1 MDKNINKQNVYISE
15 EENTLNWIEI
25 QSSFKKS
32 FGNEIYNSWLQKISL
47 VKEYNDYLILGVP
60 TRFFRDWIVSRY
72 LDKILEQVKSFKL
85 SLNRIE
91 FKIIEENK
99 QNQELIKIDQL
110 NKVTEIKDS
119 ILNYNRLNP
128 NLSFESFIKGKSNEI
143 ALSYSKKV
151 CDYVS
156 RYNPLYICGGVGL
169 GKTHLLNAIG
179 LETQKD
185 NNVMFISAERF
196 MYHFIKSIKKND
208 MVNFKD
214 FFRKSSVFI
223 IDDIQFISGKESLQE
238 EFFHTFNSL
247 IEKGSQIIISSDRP
261 PMKLDR
267 VQERIKSRLS
277 GGLVVDIEAPDLDLK
292 IKILKKKIEEIQ
304 NQFKENIDLSDE
316 VINYIASESKTNIRE
331 LIGVLNRVIAFSR
344 VHNKVLTTV
353 DCKNIL
359 KDVFSQI
366 RVITVDKIQNIVS
379 NYFNIALSDMLSQR
393 RSRPLAR
400 PRQIAMYLAKKMTSR
415 SLPEIGRRFANRDHT
430 TVIHAVK
437 TITRLSDQDDEM
449 KKILIKL
456 KVFCWNSEEMQFI
469 VKRDIL
475 LKSLNF
481 VQGVVEKK
489 NTLPIL
495 SNVLLQLKEKKLTIV
510 ATDLDIVFHDEIEDV
525 KVLKEGSTTTSAA
538 ILYDILRKIS
548 SNSELNFD
556 LKNENKLSL
565 KE

>member
-1 MDKNINKQNVYISE
+1 MEKNNIKKQNVYISE
-15 EENTLNWIEI
+15 EEKTLNWDDI
-25 QSSFKKS
+25 QSSFKKT
-32 FGNEIYNSWLQKISL
+32 FGNEIYESWLQKVSL
-47 VKEYNDYLILGVP
+47 IKEYNDYLILGVP

-91 FKIIEENK
+91 FKIIEESKN
-99 QNQELIKIDQL
+99 NSNLIKIDEL

-128 NLSFESFIKGKSNEI
+128 NLNFDNFIQGKSNDI

-151 CDYVS
+151 CEHIS

-169 GKTHLLNAIG
+169 GKTHLLNAVG
-179 LETQKD
+179 LELQPE

-223 IDDIQFISGKESLQE
+223 IDDIQFIRGKESLQE

-247 IEKGSQIIISSDRP
+247 MDKGSQIIISADRT

-267 VQERIKSRLS
+267 VQERIKSRLA
-277 GGLVVDIEAPDLDLK
+277 GGLVVDIDVPDLELK
-292 IKILKKKIEEIQ
+292 VKIIKKKILEIES
-304 NQFKENIDLSDE
+304 QFKENINLSDD
-316 VINYIASESKTNIRE
+316 VINYIANENKTNIRE
-331 LIGVLNRVIAFSR
+331 LIGILNRVIAFSR
-344 VHNKVLTTV
+344 LHNKILNIA

-366 RVITVDKIQNIVS
+366 KVITVDKIQNVVS
-379 NYFNIALSDMLSQR
+379 NYYNISLNEMLSQR

-400 PRQIAMYLAKKMTSR
+400 PRQIAMFLAKKMTTR

-437 TITRLSDQDDEM
+437 TITRLSEQDDEM
-449 KKILIKL
+449 KKSIDQI
-456 KVFCWNSEEMQFI
+456 
-469 VKRDIL
+469 
-475 LKSLNF
+475 KSL
-481 VQGVVEKK
+481 
-489 NTLPIL
+489 
-495 SNVLLQLKEKKLTIV
+495 LLEQ
-510 ATDLDIVFHDEIEDV
+510 
-525 KVLKEGSTTTSAA
+525 
-538 ILYDILRKIS
+538 
-548 SNSELNFD
+548 
-556 LKNENKLSL
+556 
-565 KE
+565 

>member
-1 MDKNINKQNVYISE
+1 MDNKIKKQIVYTSE
-15 EENTLNWIEI
+15 EEKTIIWDDI
-25 QSSFKKS
+25 QNSFKKT
-32 FGNEIYNSWLQKISL
+32 FGSEIYNSWLQKITL
-47 VKEYNDYLILGVP
+47 IKEYNDYLILGVP

-85 SLNRIE
+85 SLTRIE
-91 FKIIEENK
+91 FKIVEGNK
-99 QNQELIKIDQL
+99 QNQEIIKIDEL

-128 NLSFESFIKGKSNEI
+128 KLNFENFIRGKSNDI
-143 ALSYSKKV
+143 AFSYSKKV
-151 CDYVS
+151 CEHVS
-156 RYNPLYICGGVGL
+156 RYNPLYVCGGVGL

-179 LETQKD
+179 LELQND

-247 IEKGSQIIISSDRP
+247 MDKGSQIIISSDRA

-267 VQERIKSRLS
+267 IQDRIKSRLA
-277 GGLVVDIEAPDLDLK
+277 GGLVVDIESPDLE
-292 IKILKKKIEEIQ
+292 LKKNIIKRKIEDIQ
-304 NQFKENIDLSDE
+304 NQFKENINISDE
-316 VINYIASESKTNIRE
+316 VIDYVAAESKTNIRE

-344 VHNKVLTTV
+344 VHNKILTTS

-359 KDVFSQI
+359 KDVFSQTKI
-366 RVITVDKIQNIVS
+366 ITVDKIQNIVS
-379 NYFNIALSDMLSQR
+379 NYFNISLSEMLSQR

-400 PRQIAMYLAKKMTSR
+400 PRQIAMYLSKKMTTR

-437 TITRLSDQDDEM
+437 TISRLSEQDDEM
-449 KKILIKL
+449 KKNINQI
-456 KVFCWNSEEMQFI
+456 
-469 VKRDIL
+469 
-475 LKSLNF
+475 KSLLID
-481 VQGVVEKK
+481 Q
-489 NTLPIL
+489 
-495 SNVLLQLKEKKLTIV
+495 
-510 ATDLDIVFHDEIEDV
+510 
-525 KVLKEGSTTTSAA
+525 
-538 ILYDILRKIS
+538 
-548 SNSELNFD
+548 
-556 LKNENKLSL
+556 
-565 KE
+565 

>member
-1 MDKNINKQNVYISE
+1 MENNNIKKQNIYTSE
-15 EENTLNWIEI
+15 EEKTLNWNEI
-25 QSSFKKS
+25 QTLFKNV
-32 FGNEIYNSWLQKISL
+32 FGNEIYSSWLQKISL

-72 LDKILEQVKSFKL
+72 LDKILEQVKSIKL
-85 SLNRIE
+85 SVNRIE

-99 QNQELIKIDQL
+99 QNQEFIKIDEL

-128 NLSFESFIKGKSNEI
+128 NLNFESFIQGKSNDI

-151 CDYVS
+151 SEHIS

-179 LETQKD
+179 LELQSE

-247 IEKGSQIIISSDRP
+247 MDKGSQIIISADRA

-267 VQERIKSRLS
+267 VQDRIKSRLA
-277 GGLVVDIEAPDLDLK
+277 GGLIDDIDVPDLELK
-292 IKILKKKIEEIQ
+292 IKIIKKKIEEIQ
-304 NQFKENIDLSDE
+304 NQFKENINLTEE
-316 VINYIASESKTNIRE
+316 VINYVASESKTNIRE

-344 VHNKVLTTV
+344 VHNKVLNIQ

-366 RVITVDKIQNIVS
+366 RIITVDKIQNIVS
-379 NYFNIALSDMLSQR
+379 NYFNIALSEMLSQR

-400 PRQIAMYLAKKMTSR
+400 PRQIAMYLAKKMTTR

-437 TITRLSDQDDEM
+437 TITRLSEQDDEM
-449 KKILIKL
+449 KKNINQI
-456 KVFCWNSEEMQFI
+456 
-469 VKRDIL
+469 
-475 LKSLNF
+475 KSL
-481 VQGVVEKK
+481 
-489 NTLPIL
+489 
-495 SNVLLQLKEKKLTIV
+495 LLEQ
-510 ATDLDIVFHDEIEDV
+510 
-525 KVLKEGSTTTSAA
+525 
-538 ILYDILRKIS
+538 
-548 SNSELNFD
+548 
-556 LKNENKLSL
+556 
-565 KE
+565 

>member
-1 MDKNINKQNVYISE
+1 MDKKNLIQKNVYISE
-15 EENTLNWIEI
+15 EEKTLSWNEI
-25 QSSFKKS
+25 QDSFKKT
-32 FGNEIYNSWLQKISL
+32 FGTEIYSSWLEKISL

-72 LDKILEQVKSFKL
+72 LDKILEQVKGFKL

-91 FKIIEENK
+91 FKIIEESKTNPS
-99 QNQELIKIDQL
+99 LIKIDEL

-128 NLSFESFIKGKSNEI
+128 NLTFESFIKGDSNDI

-151 CDYVS
+151 CEHIS
-156 RYNPLYICGGVGL
+156 RYNPFYICGGVGL

-179 LETQKD
+179 LELQAE

-223 IDDIQFISGKESLQE
+223 IDDIQFIRGKESLQE

-247 IEKGSQIIISSDRP
+247 MDKGSQIIISSDRN

-267 VQERIKSRLS
+267 VQERIKSRLA

-292 IKILKKKIEEIQ
+292 IKIIRKKIEEIQ
-304 NQFKENIDLSDE
+304 NQFKENINLSEE
-316 VINYIASESKTNIRE
+316 VISYIANESKTNIRE
-331 LIGVLNRVIAFSR
+331 LIGILNRIIAFSR
-344 VHNKVLTTV
+344 VHNKILNVS

-366 RVITVDKIQNIVS
+366 RVITVDKIQNVVS
-379 NYFNIALSDMLSQR
+379 NYFNIQLSEMLSQR

-400 PRQIAMYLAKKMTSR
+400 PRQIAMYLSKKLTSR

-437 TITRLSDQDDEM
+437 TITRLSEQDDEM
-449 KKILIKL
+449 KKNIHQI
-456 KVFCWNSEEMQFI
+456 
-469 VKRDIL
+469 
-475 LKSLNF
+475 KSL
-481 VQGVVEKK
+481 
-489 NTLPIL
+489 
-495 SNVLLQLKEKKLTIV
+495 LLEQ
-510 ATDLDIVFHDEIEDV
+510 
-525 KVLKEGSTTTSAA
+525 
-538 ILYDILRKIS
+538 
-548 SNSELNFD
+548 
-556 LKNENKLSL
+556 
-565 KE
+565 

>member
-1 MDKNINKQNVYISE
+1 MENNNSKQQSSFISE
-15 EENTLNWIEI
+15 EKKTLNWETV
-25 QSSFKKS
+25 QNSFEKT
-32 FGNEIYNSWLQKISL
+32 FGSEVYNSWLQKISL

-72 LDKILEQVKSFKL
+72 LDKILEQVKSYKL

-99 QNQELIKIDQL
+99 QNQELIKIDEL

-119 ILNYNRLNP
+119 ILNYNRLNT
-128 NLSFESFIKGKSNEI
+128 NLDFDSFIQGTSNDI

-151 CDYVS
+151 CEHIS

-179 LETQKD
+179 LELQNN

-247 IEKGSQIIISSDRP
+247 MDKGSQIVISADRA

-267 VQERIKSRLS
+267 VQDRIKSRLA
-277 GGLVVDIEAPDLDLK
+277 GGLVVDIDAPDLELK
-292 IKILKKKIEEIQ
+292 MKIINKKIEDIQ
-304 NQFKENIDLSDE
+304 NQFKESIILSDE
-316 VINYIASESKTNIRE
+316 VIRYIATESKTNIRE

-344 VHNKVLTTV
+344 VHNKDLTIN

-366 RVITVDKIQNIVS
+366 RVITVDKIQNVVS
-379 NYFNIALSDMLSQR
+379 NYFNIALSEMLSQR

-400 PRQIAMYLAKKMTSR
+400 PRQIAMYLAKKLTSR

-437 TITRLSDQDDEM
+437 TITRLSEQDDEM
-449 KKILIKL
+449 KKSISQI
-456 KVFCWNSEEMQFI
+456 
-469 VKRDIL
+469 
-475 LKSLNF
+475 KSL
-481 VQGVVEKK
+481 
-489 NTLPIL
+489 
-495 SNVLLQLKEKKLTIV
+495 LLEQ
-510 ATDLDIVFHDEIEDV
+510 
-525 KVLKEGSTTTSAA
+525 
-538 ILYDILRKIS
+538 
-548 SNSELNFD
+548 
-556 LKNENKLSL
+556 
-565 KE
+565 

>member
-1 MDKNINKQNVYISE
+1 MDNNITIKQNAFISE
-15 EENTLNWIEI
+15 EEKTLNWEEI
-25 QSSFKKS
+25 QATFKKT
-32 FGNEIYNSWLQKISL
+32 FGTEVYNSWLQKISL

-91 FKIIEENK
+91 FKIIEDNK
-99 QNQELIKIDQL
+99 QNQEYLKINAL

-128 NLSFESFIKGKSNEI
+128 NLNFDSFIEGKSNDI

-151 CDYVS
+151 CEHIA

-179 LETQKD
+179 LKLQNN

-247 IEKGSQIIISSDRP
+247 IDKGSQIIISADRS

-267 VQERIKSRLS
+267 VQDRIKSRLA
-277 GGLVVDIEAPDLDLK
+277 GGLVVDIDLPDLELK
-292 IKILKKKIEEIQ
+292 VKIIKKKIEEIQ
-304 NQFKENIDLSDE
+304 NQFKESIKLSED
-316 VINYIASESKTNIRE
+316 VINYIATESKTNIRE

-344 VHNKVLTTV
+344 VHNKELTIN

-359 KDVFSQI
+359 RDVFSQI
-366 RVITVDKIQNIVS
+366 RVITVDKIQNVVS
-379 NYFNIALSDMLSQR
+379 NYFNIALSEMLSQR

-400 PRQIAMYLAKKMTSR
+400 PRQIAMYLAKKMTTR

-437 TITRLSDQDDEM
+437 TITRLSEQDDEM
-449 KKILIKL
+449 KKNINQI
-456 KVFCWNSEEMQFI
+456 
-469 VKRDIL
+469 
-475 LKSLNF
+475 KSLIL
-481 VQGVVEKK
+481 EK
-489 NTLPIL
+489 
-495 SNVLLQLKEKKLTIV
+495 
-510 ATDLDIVFHDEIEDV
+510 
-525 KVLKEGSTTTSAA
+525 
-538 ILYDILRKIS
+538 
-548 SNSELNFD
+548 
-556 LKNENKLSL
+556 
-565 KE
+565 

>member
-1 MDKNINKQNVYISE
+1 MEKNISKKQNTFTSE
-15 EENTLNWIEI
+15 EEKTLIWDDI
-25 QSSFKKS
+25 QSSFKKT
-32 FGNEIYNSWLQKISL
+32 FGSEIYNSWLQKISL
-47 VKEYNDYLILGVP
+47 VKEYNDYLVLGVP

-72 LDKILEQVKSFKL
+72 LDKILEEVKSFKL

-99 QNQELIKIDQL
+99 QNPELLKIDDL
-110 NKVTEIKDS
+110 NKIAEIKDS

-128 NLSFESFIKGKSNEI
+128 NLSFDSFIQGKSNDI

-151 CDYVS
+151 CEHLS

-169 GKTHLLNAIG
+169 GKTHWFNAIV
-179 LETQKD
+179 LEFQND

-247 IEKGSQIIISSDRP
+247 MDKGSQIIISADRA

-267 VQERIKSRLS
+267 VQERIKSRLA
-277 GGLVVDIEAPDLDLK
+277 GGLVVDIEGPDLELK
-292 IKILKKKIEEIQ
+292 EKIIKKKIVDIQ
-304 NQFKENIDLSDE
+304 NQFKENINLSDE
-316 VINYIASESKTNIRE
+316 VINFIASESKTNIRE

-344 VHNKVLTTV
+344 VHNKNLTTG

-359 KDVFSQI
+359 KDVFNQI
-366 RVITVDKIQNIVS
+366 RIITVDKIQNVVS
-379 NYFNIALSDMLSQR
+379 NYFNISLSEMLSQR

-400 PRQIAMYLAKKMTSR
+400 PRQIAMFLAKKMTTR

-437 TITRLSDQDDEM
+437 TITRLSEQDDEM
-449 KKILIKL
+449 KKNI
-456 KVFCWNSEEMQFI
+456 MQI
-469 VKRDIL
+469 
-475 LKSLNF
+475 KSL
-481 VQGVVEKK
+481 
-489 NTLPIL
+489 
-495 SNVLLQLKEKKLTIV
+495 LQEQ
-510 ATDLDIVFHDEIEDV
+510 
-525 KVLKEGSTTTSAA
+525 
-538 ILYDILRKIS
+538 
-548 SNSELNFD
+548 
-556 LKNENKLSL
+556 
-565 KE
+565 

>member
-1 MDKNINKQNVYISE
+1 MDKNIQKNNVYISE
-15 EENTLNWIEI
+15 EENTLNWDEI
-25 QSSFKKS
+25 QSSFKKT
-32 FGNEIYNSWLQKISL
+32 FGNEIYESWLQKISL
-47 VKEYNDYLILGVP
+47 IKEFNDYLVLGVP

-99 QNQELIKIDQL
+99 KNQEILKIDEL

-128 NLSFESFIKGKSNEI
+128 NLNFSNFIQGKSNDI

-151 CDYVS
+151 CEHIS
-156 RYNPLYICGGVGL
+156 RYNPLYVCGGVGL

-179 LETQKD
+179 LELQSD

-196 MYHFIKSIKKND
+196 MYHFIKSLKKND

-247 IEKGSQIIISSDRP
+247 MDKGSQIIISSDRS

-267 VQERIKSRLS
+267 VQDRLKSRLA
-277 GGLVVDIEAPDLDLK
+277 GGLVVDIESPDLELK
-292 IKILKKKIEEIQ
+292 IKIIKKKIIEIQ
-304 NQFKENIDLSDE
+304 NQFKENINLNEE
-316 VINYIASESKTNIRE
+316 VINFIANECKTNIRE
-331 LIGVLNRVIAFSR
+331 LIGVLNRVVAFSR
-344 VHNKVLTTV
+344 VHNKTLNVS

-359 KDVFSQI
+359 KDVFNQI
-366 RVITVDKIQNIVS
+366 KIITVDKIQNVVS
-379 NYFNIALSDMLSQR
+379 NYFNIALSEMLSQR

-400 PRQIAMYLAKKMTSR
+400 PRQIAMFLAKKMTTR

-437 TITRLSDQDDEM
+437 TITRLSEQDDEM
-449 KKILIKL
+449 KKNINQI
-456 KVFCWNSEEMQFI
+456 
-469 VKRDIL
+469 
-475 LKSLNF
+475 KSL
-481 VQGVVEKK
+481 
-489 NTLPIL
+489 
-495 SNVLLQLKEKKLTIV
+495 LLEQ
-510 ATDLDIVFHDEIEDV
+510 
-525 KVLKEGSTTTSAA
+525 
-538 ILYDILRKIS
+538 
-548 SNSELNFD
+548 
-556 LKNENKLSL
+556 
-565 KE
+565 

>member
-1 MDKNINKQNVYISE
+1 MDKNNTKQKNLYVSE
-15 EENTLNWIEI
+15 EEKTLDWNDI
-25 QSSFKKS
+25 QSSFEKT
-32 FGNEIYNSWLQKISL
+32 FGSEIYKSWLQKITL

-72 LDKILEQVKSFKL
+72 LDKILEQVKNFKL

-91 FKIIEENK
+91 FKIIEEAKN
-99 QNQELIKIDQL
+99 NSEIIKIDEI
-110 NKVTEIKDS
+110 NRVTTIKDS

-128 NLSFESFIKGKSNEI
+128 DLNFENFVKGKSNDI

-151 CDYVS
+151 S
-156 RYNPLYICGGVGL
+156 EHLARYNPLYICGGVGL

-179 LETQKD
+179 LELQSE

-223 IDDIQFISGKESLQE
+223 IDDIQFIRGKESLQE

-247 IEKGSQIIISSDRP
+247 IEKGSQIIISSDRNP
-261 PMKLDR
+261 TKLDR
-267 VQERIKSRLS
+267 VQERIKSRLA
-277 GGLVVDIEAPDLDLK
+277 GGLVVDIDAPDLELK
-292 IKILKKKIEEIQ
+292 TKIIKKKILEIQ
-304 NQFKENIDLSDE
+304 NQFGESINLNDD
-316 VINYIASESKTNIRE
+316 VINYIANESKTNIRE
-331 LIGVLNRVIAFSR
+331 LIGILNRVIAFSR
-344 VHNKVLTTV
+344 VHNKLLTIG

-366 RVITVDKIQNIVS
+366 RVVTVDKIQNTVS
-379 NYFNIALSDMLSQR
+379 NYFNIPLSEMLSQR

-437 TITRLSDQDDEM
+437 TITRLSEQDEEM
-449 KKILIKL
+449 KKNVSQI
-456 KVFCWNSEEMQFI
+456 
-469 VKRDIL
+469 
-475 LKSLNF
+475 KSL
-481 VQGVVEKK
+481 
-489 NTLPIL
+489 
-495 SNVLLQLKEKKLTIV
+495 LLEQ
-510 ATDLDIVFHDEIEDV
+510 
-525 KVLKEGSTTTSAA
+525 
-538 ILYDILRKIS
+538 
-548 SNSELNFD
+548 
-556 LKNENKLSL
+556 
-565 KE
+565 

>member
-1 MDKNINKQNVYISE
+1 MNNNITKKQNAFISE
-15 EENTLNWIEI
+15 EEKTLNWTEI
-25 QSSFKKS
+25 QSSFQKT
-32 FGNEIYNSWLQKISL
+32 FGSEIYNSWLQKISL

-99 QNQELIKIDQL
+99 QNQEYIKIDEL
-110 NKVTEIKDS
+110 SKVTEIKDS

-128 NLSFESFIKGKSNEI
+128 NLSFDTFMQGKSNDI

-151 CDYVS
+151 CEHIS

-179 LETQKD
+179 LELQSN

-247 IEKGSQIIISSDRP
+247 IDKGSQIIISADRP

-267 VQERIKSRLS
+267 VQDRIKSRLS
-277 GGLVVDIEAPDLDLK
+277 GGLMVDIETPDLELK
-292 IKILKKKIEEIQ
+292 IKIIKKKIEEIQ
-304 NQFKENIDLSDE
+304 TQFKESIDLSDD
-316 VINYIASESKTNIRE
+316 VINFIASESKTNVRD
-331 LIGVLNRVIAFSR
+331 LIGVLNRIIAFSR
-344 VHNKVLTTV
+344 VHNKNLNIS

-359 KDVFSQI
+359 KDVFNQI
-366 RVITVDKIQNIVS
+366 RVITVDKIQNVVS
-379 NYFNIALSDMLSQR
+379 NYFNIGLSEMLSQR

-400 PRQIAMYLAKKMTSR
+400 PRQIAMYLAKKMTTR

-437 TITRLSDQDDEM
+437 TITRLSEQDDEM
-449 KKILIKL
+449 KKNINQI
-456 KVFCWNSEEMQFI
+456 
-469 VKRDIL
+469 
-475 LKSLNF
+475 KSL
-481 VQGVVEKK
+481 
-489 NTLPIL
+489 
-495 SNVLLQLKEKKLTIV
+495 LLEQ
-510 ATDLDIVFHDEIEDV
+510 
-525 KVLKEGSTTTSAA
+525 
-538 ILYDILRKIS
+538 
-548 SNSELNFD
+548 
-556 LKNENKLSL
+556 
-565 KE
+565 

>member
-1 MDKNINKQNVYISE
+1 MENKNIIKKSTYISE
-15 EENTLNWIEI
+15 EEKTLIWEDI
-25 QSSFKKS
+25 QVSLKKT
-32 FGNEIYNSWLQKISL
+32 FGSEIYNSWLQKITL

-99 QNQELIKIDQL
+99 QSQEFIKIEEL

-128 NLSFESFIKGKSNEI
+128 NLNFDSFIQGKSNDI

-151 CDYVS
+151 CEHLS

-179 LETQKD
+179 IRLQD
-185 NNVMFISAERF
+185 NNNVMFISAERF

-247 IEKGSQIIISSDRP
+247 IDKGSQIIISSDRS

-267 VQERIKSRLS
+267 VQERIKSRLA
-277 GGLVVDIEAPDLDLK
+277 GGLVVDIDTPDTELK
-292 IKILKKKIEEIQ
+292 IKILKKKINEIES
-304 NQFKENIDLSDE
+304 QFKESINLSEE
-316 VINYIASESKTNIRE
+316 VISYVATETKTNIRE
-331 LIGVLNRVIAFSR
+331 LIGVLNRVVAFSR
-344 VHNKVLTTV
+344 VHNKILTIN

-359 KDVFSQI
+359 KDVFNQI
-366 RVITVDKIQNIVS
+366 RIITVDKIQNVVS
-379 NYFNIALSDMLSQR
+379 NYFNISLSDMLSQR

-400 PRQIAMYLAKKMTSR
+400 PRQIAMFLAKKMTSR

-437 TITRLSDQDDEM
+437 TITRLSEQDDEM
-449 KKILIKL
+449 KKNISQI
-456 KVFCWNSEEMQFI
+456 
-469 VKRDIL
+469 
-475 LKSLNF
+475 KSL
-481 VQGVVEKK
+481 
-489 NTLPIL
+489 
-495 SNVLLQLKEKKLTIV
+495 LLEQ
-510 ATDLDIVFHDEIEDV
+510 
-525 KVLKEGSTTTSAA
+525 
-538 ILYDILRKIS
+538 
-548 SNSELNFD
+548 
-556 LKNENKLSL
+556 
-565 KE
+565 

>member
-1 MDKNINKQNVYISE
+1 MEINNTKKQNTYISE
-15 EENTLNWIEI
+15 EEKTLNWEDL
-25 QSSFKKS
+25 QESFKKT
-32 FGNEIYNSWLQKISL
+32 FGAEVYDSWLQKISL
-47 VKEYNDYLILGVP
+47 IKEFNDYLVLGVP

-72 LDKILEQVKSFKL
+72 LDKMLEQVKSFKL
-85 SLNRIE
+85 SVNRIE
-91 FKIIEENK
+91 FKIIEDSK
-99 QNQELIKIDQL
+99 QTEDFIKIDEL

-128 NLSFESFIKGKSNEI
+128 SLNFKTFIQGNSNDI

-151 CDYVS
+151 CEHIS

-179 LETQKD
+179 LELQND

-247 IEKGSQIIISSDRP
+247 MDKGSQIIISADRA

-267 VQERIKSRLS
+267 VQDRIKSRLS
-277 GGLVVDIEAPDLDLK
+277 GGLVVDIEIPDLELK
-292 IKILKKKIEEIQ
+292 TKIIKRKIEEIQ
-304 NQFKENIDLSDE
+304 SSFKENINLSDD
-316 VINYIASESKTNIRE
+316 VINYMASESKTNIRE

-344 VHNKVLTTV
+344 VHNKILSIN

-366 RVITVDKIQNIVS
+366 RVITVDKIQNTVS
-379 NYFNIALSDMLSQR
+379 NYFNIALSEMLSQR

-437 TITRLSDQDDEM
+437 TITRLSEQDDEM
-449 KKILIKL
+449 KKNINQI
-456 KVFCWNSEEMQFI
+456 
-469 VKRDIL
+469 
-475 LKSLNF
+475 KSL
-481 VQGVVEKK
+481 
-489 NTLPIL
+489 
-495 SNVLLQLKEKKLTIV
+495 LLEQ
-510 ATDLDIVFHDEIEDV
+510 
-525 KVLKEGSTTTSAA
+525 
-538 ILYDILRKIS
+538 
-548 SNSELNFD
+548 
-556 LKNENKLSL
+556 
-565 KE
+565 

>member
-1 MDKNINKQNVYISE
+1 MDKNNTKKNNLYSSE
-15 EENTLNWIEI
+15 EENTLKWEEV
-25 QSSFKKS
+25 QKGFKDT
-32 FGNEIYNSWLQKISL
+32 FGSEVYNSWLQKLTL
-47 VKEYNDYLILGVP
+47 VKEFNDYLILGVP

-91 FKIIEENK
+91 FKIIEENR
-99 QNQELIKIDQL
+99 QNQELIKIDEL

-128 NLSFESFIKGKSNEI
+128 HLNFSSFIKGKSNDI
-143 ALSYSKKV
+143 AVSYSKKV
-151 CDYVS
+151 CEHLS
-156 RYNPLYICGGVGL
+156 RYNPLYISGGVGL

-179 LETQKD
+179 LELQND

-247 IEKGSQIIISSDRP
+247 MDKGSQIIISSDRH

-267 VQERIKSRLS
+267 VQERIKSRLA
-277 GGLVVDIEAPDLDLK
+277 GGLVVDIDVPDFELK
-292 IKILKKKIEEIQ
+292 AEIIKKKIEEIQ
-304 NQFKENIDLSDE
+304 SQFKENINLSDD
-316 VINYIASESKTNIRE
+316 VINYIASECKTNIRE

-344 VHNKVLTTV
+344 VHNKSLDIG
-353 DCKNIL
+353 DCKKIL
-359 KDVFSQI
+359 RDVFSQI
-366 RVITVDKIQNIVS
+366 KVITVDKIQNTVS
-379 NYFNIALSDMLSQR
+379 NFFNIALSEMLSQR

-400 PRQIAMYLAKKMTSR
+400 PRQIAMYLAKKMTTR

-437 TITRLSDQDDEM
+437 TITRLSEQDDEM
-449 KKILIKL
+449 KKNISQIKS
-456 KVFCWNSEEMQFI
+456 F
-469 VKRDIL
+469 L
-475 LKSLNF
+475 L
-481 VQGVVEKK
+481 
-489 NTLPIL
+489 
-495 SNVLLQLKEKKLTIV
+495 
-510 ATDLDIVFHDEIEDV
+510 
-525 KVLKEGSTTTSAA
+525 
-538 ILYDILRKIS
+538 
-548 SNSELNFD
+548 
-556 LKNENKLSL
+556 EN
-565 KE
+565 

>member
-1 MDKNINKQNVYISE
+1 MEKNNIKKNNAYISE
-15 EENTLNWIEI
+15 EEKTLVWEDI
-25 QSSFKKS
+25 QASFKKT

-72 LDKILEQVKSFKL
+72 LDKILEQVKAFKL
-85 SLNRIE
+85 SLSRIE
-91 FKIIEENK
+91 FKIIEETK
-99 QNQELIKIDQL
+99 QNQDFIKINEL

-128 NLSFESFIKGKSNEI
+128 SLNFDSFIQGKSNDI

-151 CDYVS
+151 CEHVS

-179 LETQKD
+179 LSLQHE

-247 IEKGSQIIISSDRP
+247 MDKGSQIIISSDRS
-261 PMKLDR
+261 PMKLDK
-267 VQERIKSRLS
+267 VQDRIKSRLA
-277 GGLVVDIEAPDLDLK
+277 GGLVVDIEAPDLELK
-292 IKILKKKIEEIQ
+292 AKIIKKKIEEIE
-304 NQFKENIDLSDE
+304 NQFKENINLNEE
-316 VINYIASESKTNIRE
+316 VINFIASETKTNIRE

-344 VHNKVLTTV
+344 VHNKILSIS

-359 KDVFSQI
+359 RDVFNQI
-366 RVITVDKIQNIVS
+366 RVITVDKIQNVVS
-379 NYFNIALSDMLSQR
+379 NYFNIPLSDMLSQR

-437 TITRLSDQDDEM
+437 TISRLTDQDDEM
-449 KKILIKL
+449 KKNINQI
-456 KVFCWNSEEMQFI
+456 
-469 VKRDIL
+469 
-475 LKSLNF
+475 KSL
-481 VQGVVEKK
+481 
-489 NTLPIL
+489 
-495 SNVLLQLKEKKLTIV
+495 LLEQQ
-510 ATDLDIVFHDEIEDV
+510 
-525 KVLKEGSTTTSAA
+525 
-538 ILYDILRKIS
+538 
-548 SNSELNFD
+548 
-556 LKNENKLSL
+556 
-565 KE
+565 